1 MEAASAANTEDFF
14 QISVMELED
23 LAYVLKRVLQMCL
36 SFKARPDARTWIVG
50 LVTFKEA
57 NSYW

>member
-23 LAYVLKRVLQMCL
+23 LAYVLKRVLQMYL
-36 SFKARPDARTWIVG
+36 SFKARPDART
-50 LVTFKEA
+50 
-57 NSYW
+57 